1 MFNLK
6 SIVRP
11 NIWAL
16 KPYSS
21 ARNEYNGKNAH
32 TFLDANESPYN
43 TPCNRYPDPLQREV
57 KQLLSVIKGVNPEQI
72 FLGNG
77 SDEAI
82 DIVFRVFCTPG
93 RDNIVTINPSYGMY
107 EVCAD
112 INNIECRKVELN
124 AQFDIEAERLL
135 KVCNEHTKAIFLCTP
150 NNPTGNLLNS
160 EEITIILNKFHGV
173 IVIDEAYSDFSSKEN
188 WRSKINNYPNLIVLN
203 TLSKA
208 WASAGIRLGMAFAQK
223 DIIELFNKV
232 KYPYNVNILTQR
244 QALEVLNRR
253 HDVDEWIRLTLNE
266 RLSLMYAVSELS
278 ICQKVYPTEANFF
291 LAKFND
297 ANRIYNYL
305 VDQGIILRNRSH
317 ITLCDNCLRITIGSP
332 QENTTLISALRR
344 YK

>member
-93 RDNIVTINPSYGMY
+93 RDNIVAINPSYGMY

-266 RLSLMYAVSELS
+266 RLSLMYAVGELS